1 MNLYNPLAKY
11 NTSKSAQENPLD
23 CAESETIW
31 SEHNHLPEIP
41 LTTMSEE
48 QPAVQFD
55 PRDRSAYKSANKK
68 LKKQKKKSKK
78 QLKRER
84 KKKKQAQYEAMYFK
98 SRSQSLLDDVAPS
111 PSAARPTGPHGLP
124 VNIFGFE
131 YLEDK
136 HHD

>member
-1 MNLYNPLAKY
+1 MNLYDSLAKY

-23 CAESETIW
+23 CAESETIRA
-31 SEHNHLPEIP
+31 EHNHLPEIP

-55 PRDRSAYKSANKK
+55 QRDRFAYKSTNKK
-68 LKKQKKKSKK
+68 LKKQ
-78 QLKRER
+78 LKLER
-84 KKKKQAQYEAMYFK
+84 KKKNQAQYKAMHLK
-98 SRSQSLLDDVAPS
+98 SQFQSLLDDIAPS
-111 PSAARPTGPHGLP
+111 PSAARPTGPHGLL
-124 VNIFGFE
+124 VNYFGFK

>member
-1 MNLYNPLAKY
+1 MKLYNPLTKHHISES
-11 NTSKSAQENPLD
+11 TQESSLD
-23 CAESETIW
+23 CAKSETIW
-31 SEHNHLPEIP
+31 AEHNHLPEIP

-55 PRDRSAYKSANKK
+55 QRNRSAYKSTSKK

-84 KKKKQAQYEAMYFK
+84 KKKKQAQYEAMHFK
-98 SRSQSLLDDVAPS
+98 PQSQSLLDDIAPS
-111 PSAARPTGPHGLP
+111 LSTTRPTDPHGLP

-131 YLEDK
+131 YLENK
-136 HHD
+136 YHD

>member
-1 MNLYNPLAKY
+1 MNLYDPLAKY

-55 PRDRSAYKSANKK
+55 PRDRSAYKSANKTVCK
-68 LKKQKKKSKK
+68 ESVLDNKS
-78 QLKRER
+78 
-84 KKKKQAQYEAMYFK
+84 
-98 SRSQSLLDDVAPS
+98 P
-111 PSAARPTGPHGLP
+111 
-124 VNIFGFE
+124 
-131 YLEDK
+131 
-136 HHD
+136 

>member
-1 MNLYNPLAKY
+1 MNLYDPLAKY

-23 CAESETIW
+23 CAESETILA
-31 SEHNHLPEIP
+31 EHNHLPEIP

-55 PRDRSAYKSANKK
+55 PRDRSAYKAANKK

-84 KKKKQAQYEAMYFK
+84 KKKKQAQYEAM
-98 SRSQSLLDDVAPS
+98 SLLDDVAPS

>member
-1 MNLYNPLAKY
+1 MNLYDSLAKY

-23 CAESETIW
+23 CAESETIRA
-31 SEHNHLPEIP
+31 EHNHLPEIP
-41 LTTMSEE
+41 LTTISEE

-84 KKKKQAQYEAMYFK
+84 KR
-98 SRSQSLLDDVAPS
+98 RSKHNMRLCISNPS
-111 PSAARPTGPHGLP
+111 PSHSWTMSRLPPPRPDQLAHTDYP
-124 VNIFGFE
+124 
-131 YLEDK
+131 
-136 HHD
+136 